1 MKKSTEVS
9 SGPPAVRRLFTTRSN
24 LDESGKIRK
33 WIFGQQNVNMQN
45 KTILL
50 VGETGTGKTTLINTM
65 VNYYLGVKFEDNV
78 WFEITEEETRDQTES
93 QTSEITVYEIFSEQK
108 PESLTII
115 DTPGIDKDMKIPQ
128 NLYKLFL
135 HETGVKSLDAVCLVL
150 KSSQNRISERLRY
163 IFDAILALFGKDLER
178 NVVLFITHTD
188 RFTVDVLEAVEKEK
202 ILCCHDAE
210 NEPVHFL
217 FNNIQSVM
225 QTAKTKRTIKSAWE
239 MGQSSMKRF
248 LDFLKSRQR
257 KGLTMSVSVL
267 KERMQLEDCI
277 QNLKEQIEFM
287 EETEK
292 ELSEMQN
299 LLKLKKEKVEKDN
312 DFHFTV
318 NIVYTEKPA
327 FNTQLCY
334 VMNDENCTV
343 CKCHSTKHVKEAR
356 KHVTKQ
362 EEEPEDEKLEKK
374 EELTDVEI
382 SLKTLLTKNEKKK
395 NILLKDASELIMKL
409 SKTPDS
415 PLTLCYLDFLIPR
428 VEEAGEEEW
437 AQKLKDLQKRK
448 ISSFNNESSAIND
461 LMQKS
466 TELSSGPPAV
476 RRLLTTRSN
485 LDESGKI
492 RKWTFGQKYAN
503 MKNKTILLVGETGTG
518 KTTLINTMANYYLGV
533 KFEDKVWFE
542 ITEEEK
548 CQTESQTSEIT
559 VYEIFSEQKSFSLS
573 IIDTPGYGDT
583 RGIEKD
589 VEILLNLCNLFLH
602 ETGVKSLDAVCLVL
616 TASQN
621 RISERQCYI
630 FNGALSLFGKDAMD
644 IIVFFITHSDG
655 LPPKDVLESVEKEK
669 IPCCHDAENQPV
681 HFLFNNR
688 QFQKHTAKNK
698 RAVKMDW
705 EMGEKSLE
713 EFFEFLKSSERK
725 SLTMTVDVLQE
736 RKQLEAC
743 VQSWQECIEFI
754 EVKQRELTEV
764 QNALIQNK
772 EQIEK
777 DINHLFTV
785 RRVYKEK
792 VDITDASWWDEKATS
807 CDVCKKN
814 CHEFGCWRSPTV
826 WWCEIISDN
835 KCKVCGCHYTTHTRE
850 AKKYVT
856 KEKSETVTFEEL
868 KNKYINT
875 NAENITYDK
884 SAFNTVKTEHEKKLK
899 RKEELMNQ
907 ESSLTELLA
916 KKEKEKNSSVKEA
929 YEAIIKLSEIA
940 LKPDS
945 AFTLQYL
952 EFLIPRVE
960 EAGEAEWAQKLKD
973 LQKDAAK
980 ESTTYAVGY
989 LNSMK
994 GFFSGKGFV
1003 SKQ

>member
-1 MKKSTEVS
+1 MASSFDNESPTINDLMKKSTEIS
-9 SGPPAVRRLFTTRSN
+9 SGPPAVRRLLTTRSN

-33 WIFGQQNVNMQN
+33 WTFGQQNANMQN
-45 KTILL
+45 KTILM

-65 VNYYLGVKFEDNV
+65 TNYYLGVKFEDNV
-78 WFEITEEETRDQTES
+78 WFEITEEQKKDQTES
-93 QTSEITVYEIFSEQK
+93 KTSEITVYEIFSEQK
-108 PESLTII
+108 SESLTII
-115 DTPGIDKDMKIPQ
+115 DTPRIDKDMKISQ
-128 NLYKLFL
+128 NLCKLFL

-163 IFDAILALFGKDLER
+163 IFEAILALFGKDIER

-188 RFTVDVLEAVEKEK
+188 RLTVDFLEAVEKEK
-202 ILCCHDAE
+202 ILCCHNAE
-210 NEPVHFL
+210 NKPVHFL
-217 FNNIQSVM
+217 FNNTQSVM
-225 QTAKTKRTIKSAWE
+225 QTAKTKRTIKLAWE

-277 QNLKEQIEFM
+277 QSLKKQIEFM

-299 LLKLKKEKVEKDN
+299 LLKLNKE
-312 DFHFTV
+312 
-318 NIVYTEKPA
+318 
-327 FNTQLCY
+327 
-334 VMNDENCTV
+334 
-343 CKCHSTKHVKEAR
+343 
-356 KHVTKQ
+356 
-362 EEEPEDEKLEKK
+362 
-374 EELTDVEI
+374 
-382 SLKTLLTKNEKKK
+382 

-409 SKTPDS
+409 SKTTYS
-415 PLTLCYLDFLIPR
+415 PLTLCYLDFLISR

-437 AQKLKDLQKRK
+437 AQKLKELQKRK